1 VLAVMLVAG
10 SGSPLPAQLGVSR
23 EDLSRHDVS
32 DPGHEAIQVRVTIP
46 PRAKVSRH
54 RHPGEE
60 IVYVLTGV
68 VEYRLEGQPP
78 ARLKRGDSLFIPDGV
93 VHSVK
98 NVGAGPARQI
108 NTYIVTKGKPLL
120 EPAD

>member
-1 VLAVMLVAG
+1 
-10 SGSPLPAQLGVSR
+10 
-23 EDLSRHDVS
+23 
-32 DPGHEAIQVRVTIP
+32 
-46 PRAKVSRH
+46 
-54 RHPGEE
+54 
-60 IVYVLTGV
+60 V
-68 VEYRLEGQPP
+68 VVYRLEGQPP

-120 EPAD
+120 EPAE